1 MNMNTFLSRVLP
13 LIVVVLLLATG
24 SFYVVKEG
32 QTAIVLNLGRVAR
45 ADIGPGL
52 HFKVPLIESARI
64 FDRRLQV
71 LDAGAERYLDSER
84 KDLSVDFFALGMIE
98 NASAFYRATNGDES
112 VAIERLAPIIK
123 DALRNEINSRTLK
136 EVVSGNRS
144 EVVKQQ
150 LDTINEG
157 AKNVGVRIIDL
168 RLKQIELPTDSDVI
182 GDVYNRMRAQRQQVA
197 SKLRAEGEEQ
207 ARLIRAQAD
216 RDSTVIVSEAER
228 DAQKLR
234 GEGDAQAARL
244 YAQSAQKDPGFYAFQ
259 RSLDA
264 YRASFKDGEAVIV
277 LDRNDPFLQYLRNDR

>member
-1 MNMNTFLSRVLP
+1 MNGFVSRILP
-13 LIVVVLLLATG
+13 ILVVALLLTTG
-24 SFYVVKEG
+24 SFYIVREG
-32 QTAIVLNLGRVAR
+32 QTAIVLNLGRVNR

-52 HFKVPLIESARI
+52 HFKVPLIERARI

-84 KDLSVDFFALGMIE
+84 KDLSVDFFAVGMIE
-98 NASAFYRATNGDES
+98 DASAFYRSTNGDET

-157 AKNVGVRIIDL
+157 AKTVGIRIIDL

-207 ARLIRAQAD
+207 ARQIRAQAD

-234 GEGDAQAARL
+234 GEGDAQAASI
-244 YAQSAQKDPGFYAFQ
+244 YGKAGSADPSFYAFY
-259 RSLDA
+259 RSLEA
-264 YRASFKDGEAVIV
+264 YRTSMTDGNGVIV
-277 LDRNDPFLQYLRNDR
+277 LDKNDPFLQYLKSDR